1 MVIGS
6 GIDMVCDWL
15 LMIDVRLSQ
24 EVQRNRSL
32 PVERER
38 GKVEVVW
45 SVQERGMRLNSI
57 GMFRNEP

>member
-1 MVIGS
+1 
-6 GIDMVCDWL
+6 MVCDWL